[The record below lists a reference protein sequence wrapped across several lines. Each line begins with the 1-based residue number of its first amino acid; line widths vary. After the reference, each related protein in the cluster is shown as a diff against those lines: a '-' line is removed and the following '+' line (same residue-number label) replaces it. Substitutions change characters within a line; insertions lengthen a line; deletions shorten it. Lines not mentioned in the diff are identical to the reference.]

1 LVAYSKYDVGVT
13 VENSKR
19 AFYVLYNTFMDLSKY
34 QTKQFVITN
43 KESEEYGEWV
53 KKTAQLLG
61 RPYAQIH
68 TIFTK
73 EGWTL
78 DKMRTRYMY
87 VTKHNGDIPSP
98 VLWWYLRKKD
108 KGV

>member
-1 LVAYSKYDVGVT
+1 
-13 VENSKR
+13 
-19 AFYVLYNTFMDLSKY
+19 MDLSQFKNIQY
-34 QTKQFVITN
+34 QITN

-53 KKTAQLLG
+53 AKTAKLLG
-61 RPYAQIH
+61 RPYAQVH

-73 EGWTL
+73 EKWTL
-78 DKMRTRYMY
+78 DKIRTRYTN

-108 KGV
+108 NTKSN